1 MYEMFDAANIHTT
14 VEIDA
19 KKIENLV

>member
-19 KKIENLV
+19 KQIENLV

>member
-19 KKIENLV
+19 KKIGNLV